1 MTQPVRDPCEG
12 RLVLQP
18 PLLHCRP
25 WLSRPMSIS
34 RNISRQPDLQKY
46 QIPHF
51 WGIESQ
57 ALYFWIWGIFNME
70 GLIYAGGRF
79 RDKSDTVHEV
89 IHTSSLGIALHTS
102 CFLSSLSLS
111 INRLQ
116 NHLLSDCFK
125 WRFYYSRLNINN
137 LFSDAHCRKQWASLG
152 VIRDAKSSRSVRYLC
167 YFFWASVLFK
177 SLFASLGVIFWGKKK
192 GPKKIDHGRS

>member
-1 MTQPVRDPCEG
+1 MRDPCEG

-137 LFSDAHCRKQWASLG
+137 LFSDAQWASLPKAMG
-152 VIRDAKSSRSVRYLC
+152 FSRRNQICKKRQIWLIYLC
-167 YFFWASVLFK
+167 YFFRASV
-177 SLFASLGVIFWGKKK
+177 SSVIRKLEK
-192 GPKKIDHGRS
+192 